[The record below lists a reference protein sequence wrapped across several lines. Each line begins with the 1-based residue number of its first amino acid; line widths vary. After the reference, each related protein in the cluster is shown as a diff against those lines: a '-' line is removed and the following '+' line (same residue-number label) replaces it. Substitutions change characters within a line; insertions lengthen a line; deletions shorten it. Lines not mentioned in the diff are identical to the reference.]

1 MAVVGHRKIL
11 RLSNEQNICY
21 INNDIIIRNETFKDC
36 LHLLHSAKFLL
47 SKNVI
52 INVTFLDNKNFAE
65 CNIFIT

>member
-52 INVTFLDNKNFAE
+52 INVT
-65 CNIFIT
+65 IFRQQEFCRM